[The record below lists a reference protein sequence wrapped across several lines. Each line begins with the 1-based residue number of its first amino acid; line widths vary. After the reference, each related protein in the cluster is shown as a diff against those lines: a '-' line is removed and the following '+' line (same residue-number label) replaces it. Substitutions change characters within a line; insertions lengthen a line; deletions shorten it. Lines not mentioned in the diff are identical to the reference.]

1 VVCLQPPSL
10 ADVQIQI
17 AQAEDGGEGEDLE
30 ALVGRLLETL
40 KSRIASDAQEERLKN
55 APEEGDIKV
64 SDSGL
69 MTDGL

>member
-1 VVCLQPPSL
+1 
-10 ADVQIQI
+10 
-17 AQAEDGGEGEDLE
+17 
-30 ALVGRLLETL
+30 VGRLLETL